1 MLVISAFEA
10 RDSLDLISKALRA
23 LEPEFADRLKIT
35 FVRVRSE
42 EEFIAAVNSF
52 DGPIMIFDGHGD
64 HPPGEAGHLVIGKDK
79 VDITSARGRIRL
91 PPIVILSAC
100 DTHAAD
106 RSSATV
112 ANAMLHLGARTV
124 LATLL
129 PIDAQAAAT
138 TFAQLII
145 RLGAYLPTACK
156 TLGRVVRWNEVVG
169 GMLRHQFQYDLLQSL
184 DKEGLIPEALFMKL
198 AAWGRYWSEFNGTDG
213 LAKLAHAIEAE
224 GIMDTDA
231 FFERVL
237 RTVPLS
243 DAIRYTQ
250 LGNPETIWIGSV
262 GDLPED
268 AQEPF
273 AKFESELV
281 PSWASDGVTNDL
293 LIDFNDAIGMLNEK
307 TGSIP
312 DALRAVRQTAGSL
325 TIRATQS
332 GMFDQR

>member
-1 MLVISAFEA
+1 
-10 RDSLDLISKALRA
+10 
-23 LEPEFADRLKIT
+23 
-35 FVRVRSE
+35 
-42 EEFIAAVNSF
+42 
-52 DGPIMIFDGHGD
+52 
-64 HPPGEAGHLVIGKDK
+64 
-79 VDITSARGRIRL
+79 
-91 PPIVILSAC
+91 
-100 DTHAAD
+100 
-106 RSSATV
+106 
-112 ANAMLHLGARTV
+112 
-124 LATLL
+124 
-129 PIDAQAAAT
+129 
-138 TFAQLII
+138 
-145 RLGAYLPTACK
+145 
-156 TLGRVVRWNEVVG
+156 
-169 GMLRHQFQYDLLQSL
+169 MLRHQFQYDLLQSL